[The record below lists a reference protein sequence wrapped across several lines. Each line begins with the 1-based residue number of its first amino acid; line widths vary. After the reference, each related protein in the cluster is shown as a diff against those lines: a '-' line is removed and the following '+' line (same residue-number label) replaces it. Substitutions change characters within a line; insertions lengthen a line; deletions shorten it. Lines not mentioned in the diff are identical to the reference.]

1 LQEDAVSLTTNS
13 SIRISGVFDRKNR
26 LFQIGAARNSY
37 DGCGVRAI
45 QSADAPDETLDKPSE
60 KFYTIG
66 NR

>member
-1 LQEDAVSLTTNS
+1 MQEDAVSLTTNS

-26 LFQIGAARNSY
+26 SFQIGAARNSY
-37 DGCGVRAI
+37 DLCGVLVI